1 MGVPALDP
9 AVQQDGQPNQGQE
22 KKPPP
27 EHQEHL
33 LIGGKT
39 LIFRDIK
46 NTHIKQNSTLR
57 QIVFI
62 NALGKRI
69 ICK

>member
-33 LIGGKT
+33 LIVGKT
-39 LIFRDIK
+39 LIFRNIK
-46 NTHIKQNSTLR
+46 K
-57 QIVFI
+57 
-62 NALGKRI
+62 
-69 ICK
+69 

>member
-9 AVQQDGQPNQGQE
+9 AVQQDRQPNQGQE

-33 LIGGKT
+33 LIVGKT
-39 LIFRDIK
+39 LI
-46 NTHIKQNSTLR
+46 
-57 QIVFI
+57 
-62 NALGKRI
+62 
-69 ICK
+69 ICDNKKKY

>member
-33 LIGGKT
+33 LIVGK
-39 LIFRDIK
+39 K
-46 NTHIKQNSTLR
+46 THISRYKKHS
-57 QIVFI
+57 
-62 NALGKRI
+62 
-69 ICK
+69 